1 MERRFAP
8 SCRFVA
14 LLAPSMIGQSVL
26 MKAFTSCLAV
36 SALLL
41 GVSASALAQSRS
53 ALDLSRLLREEM
65 RAAAQSE
72 DFETAHRM
80 NGAALA
86 LQPGHPGLLNN
97 AVLLGAMAGR
107 TDHQFE
113 ALEAM
118 AHAGLSYDLDT
129 SVRNL
134 AQLQVSDP
142 ERLNAIR
149 AALVEN
155 AAPVGRAVPVANP
168 ALPEA
173 LIEALAV
180 DNETERVY
188 LGGVAQRRIYRVE
201 PFAPD
206 EFEVFAGE
214 DEPIGSIFGLVA
226 DRRHG
231 RLYAV
236 EGVVDQTPLAEGE
249 QPGTALLALD
259 IDTGELIE
267 RYRIDGAARMGDLT
281 VRDGVVFVSDADA
294 GRIYRLN
301 GPRAE
306 LELYAEDERFASLQG
321 LAQARGALWVV
332 DYALGLWR
340 IDPVSRAAH
349 LQPSPDGASLI
360 GMDGLVADRLGR
372 LFVVRNG
379 AAPVGVFE
387 LVFDMANQL
396 VGLEPVLTGDERLG
410 EPTTARIADDRLFVN
425 ADAPWDQF
433 PVDGAA
439 PDGPRRSPV
448 ILALPIP

>member
-1 MERRFAP
+1 MK
-8 SCRFVA
+8 A
-14 LLAPSMIGQSVL
+14 LL
-26 MKAFTSCLAV
+26 SCLAA
-36 SALLL
+36 SALLM
-41 GVSASALAQSRS
+41 GASASALAQSRS
-53 ALDLSRLLREEM
+53 ALDLSRMLREEV
-65 RAAAQSE
+65 RAAAQIE

-80 NGAALA
+80 NAAALE

-97 AVLLGAMAGR
+97 AVLLGAMAGK
-107 TDHQFE
+107 TEHQFE

-118 AHAGLSYDLDT
+118 AGAGLSYDLDG

-134 AQLQVSDP
+134 GQLEAADS

-149 AALVEN
+149 LALAEN
-155 AAPVGRAVPVANP
+155 AAPAGQAVAVATP
-168 ALPEA
+168 PLDDA

-180 DNETERVY
+180 DNETERLY

-201 PFAPD
+201 PFAPE
-206 EFEVFAGE
+206 EFDVFAGD
-214 DEPIGSIFGLVA
+214 DEPIGSIFGLAA

-236 EGVVDQTPLAEGE
+236 EGMVEQTPLAPDE
-249 QPGTALLALD
+249 QPETALLVLD
-259 IDTGELIE
+259 LETGE
-267 RYRIDGAARMGDLT
+267 RIARHTMEGAERMGDLT
-281 VRDGVVFVSDADA
+281 VRDGVVFVSDAEA

-306 LELYAEDERFASLQG
+306 LELYAQDERFASLQG

-332 DYALGLWR
+332 DYAVGLWR
-340 IDPVSRAAH
+340 IDPVSRVAH

-379 AAPVGVFE
+379 AAPFGVFE
-387 LVFDMANQL
+387 LVFDDANQL
-396 VGLEPVLTGDERLG
+396 VGLEPVLTGDARLG
-410 EPTTARIADDRLFVN
+410 EPTTVRIADDRLFVN

-433 PVDGAA
+433 PADGAA
-439 PDGPRRSPV
+439 PDAPRRSPV

>member
-1 MERRFAP
+1 
-8 SCRFVA
+8 
-14 LLAPSMIGQSVL
+14 
-26 MKAFTSCLAV
+26 
-36 SALLL
+36 
-41 GVSASALAQSRS
+41 
-53 ALDLSRLLREEM
+53 M
-65 RAAAQSE
+65 RAAAQIE

-80 NGAALA
+80 NAAALE

-97 AVLLGAMAGR
+97 AVLLGGLAGR
-107 TDHQFE
+107 IQDQFE

-118 AHAGLSYDLDT
+118 AQAGLSYDLEE

-134 AQLQVSDP
+134 AQLEAADP
-142 ERLNAIR
+142 ERLAHIR
-149 AALVEN
+149 EALARN
-155 AAPVGRAVPVANP
+155 AAPVGQAVAVATPSLAN
-168 ALPEA
+168 A

-180 DNETERVY
+180 DNETERLYV
-188 LGGVAQRRIYRVE
+188 GGVAERRIYRVE

-214 DEPIGSIFGLVA
+214 DEPIGSIFGLAA

-236 EGVVDQTPLAEGE
+236 EGVVDQTPLAPGE
-249 QPGTALLALD
+249 QPGTALLAFDL
-259 IDTGELIE
+259 DTGELIE
-267 RYRIDGAARMGDLT
+267 RHTIEGAERMGDLA

-306 LELYAEDERFASLQG
+306 LELYAEDARFASLQG

-340 IDPVSRAAH
+340 IDPVTRAAH
-349 LQPSPDGASLI
+349 LQPSPAGASLI

-387 LVFDMANQL
+387 LVFDDANQL
-396 VGLEPVLTGDERLG
+396 VGLEPVLKGDARLG

-433 PVDGAA
+433 PADGAT
-439 PDGPRRSPV
+439 PDGPRRPPV

>member
-1 MERRFAP
+1 MMK
-8 SCRFVA
+8 V
-14 LLAPSMIGQSVL
+14 LL
-26 MKAFTSCLAV
+26 SCLAA
-36 SALLL
+36 SALLI
-41 GVSASALAQSRS
+41 GASASALAQSRS
-53 ALDLSRLLREEM
+53 ALDLSRMLREEV
-65 RAAAQSE
+65 RAAAQIE

-80 NGAALA
+80 NAAALA

-97 AVLLGAMAGR
+97 AVLLGAMAGK
-107 TDHQFE
+107 TEHQFE

-118 AHAGLSYDLDT
+118 AGAGLSYDLDG

-134 AQLQVSDP
+134 GQLEAADS

-149 AALVEN
+149 LALGEN
-155 AAPVGRAVPVANP
+155 AAPAGQAVAVATPPLND
-168 ALPEA
+168 A

-180 DNETERVY
+180 DNETERLY
-188 LGGVAQRRIYRVE
+188 LGGVVQRRIYRVE
-201 PFAPD
+201 PFAPE
-206 EFEVFAGE
+206 EFDVFAGN

-231 RLYAV
+231 RLYAA
-236 EGVVDQTPLAEGE
+236 EGVVEQTPLAPDE
-249 QPGTALLALD
+249 QPETALLVLD
-259 IDTGELIE
+259 LETGERIARHTIE
-267 RYRIDGAARMGDLT
+267 GAERMGDLT
-281 VRDGVVFVSDADA
+281 VRDGVVFVSDAEA

-306 LELYAEDERFASLQG
+306 LELYAQDERFASLQG

-332 DYALGLWR
+332 DYAVGLWR
-340 IDPVSRAAH
+340 IDPVSRVAH

-379 AAPVGVFE
+379 AAPAGVFE
-387 LVFDMANQL
+387 LVFDDANQL
-396 VGLEPVLTGDERLG
+396 VGLEPVLTGDARLG
-410 EPTTARIADDRLFVN
+410 EPTTVRIADDRLFVN

-433 PVDGAA
+433 PADGAA
-439 PDGPRRSPV
+439 PDAPRRSPV

>member
-1 MERRFAP
+1 MK
-8 SCRFVA
+8 A
-14 LLAPSMIGQSVL
+14 LL
-26 MKAFTSCLAV
+26 SCLAA
-36 SALLL
+36 SALVL
-41 GVSASALAQSRS
+41 GASASALAQSRS
-53 ALDLSRLLREEM
+53 ALDLSALLREEM
-65 RAAAQSE
+65 RAAAQIE

-80 NGAALA
+80 NAAALE

-113 ALEAM
+113 ALETIAR
-118 AHAGLSYDLDT
+118 AGLSYDLEAA
-129 SVRNL
+129 VRNL
-134 AQLQVSDP
+134 AQLEAADP

-149 AALVEN
+149 EALAEN
-155 AAPVGRAVPVANP
+155 AAPVGQAVQVANP
-168 ALPEA
+168 ALPNA

-180 DNETERVY
+180 DNETERLY
-188 LGGVAQRRIYRVE
+188 LGGVAERRIFRVE

-206 EFEVFAGE
+206 DFEVFAGE
-214 DEPIGSIFGLVA
+214 DEPIGSIFGLAA

-236 EGVVDQTPLAEGE
+236 EGMVEQTPLAPGE
-249 QPGTALLALD
+249 QPGTALLVLD
-259 IDTGELIE
+259 LETGELIE
-267 RYRIDGAARMGDLT
+267 RHTIEGAERMGDLT

-306 LELYAEDERFASLQG
+306 LELYAEDARFASLQG

-340 IDPVSRAAH
+340 IDPVSRVAH
-349 LQPSPDGASLI
+349 LQPSPDGTSLI

-379 AAPVGVFE
+379 AAPAGVFE
-387 LVFDMANQL
+387 LVFDTANQL
-396 VGLEPVLTGDERLG
+396 VGLEPVLTGDGRLD

-433 PVDGAA
+433 PADGAT